1 MKEIIIS
8 DYCYD
13 SSDYVEMITGNL
25 PIENPTLNELENM
38 QIDKWNYPLTEINHI
53 IENDLKV
60 VLVRFPEIYG
70 GYEYRFCEI

>member
-25 PIENPTLNELENM
+25 P
-38 QIDKWNYPLTEINHI
+38 
-53 IENDLKV
+53 LKKSNTQ
-60 VLVRFPEIYG
+60 
-70 GYEYRFCEI
+70 